1 MKKFDYDLLLTKSRF
16 YTHYI
21 AEQNSQNLTMKN
33 IHNHSHYEIL
43 YIPDGERILVAEKSK
58 YSLNRNC
65 IALVPPYTLHR
76 TLKSSE
82 YTREYYKKYLINFT
96 RDFVAKISMA
106 MDIDIFAAFQQ
117 NIILIQFDNEEETEF
132 VKNTMVQMLKYNNTG
147 NLYDEQMFRVLLC
160 GLLTFLAKKT
170 SKETIY
176 NESVVTD
183 KIVAYMENN
192 FEENITLETL
202 AKQFFISKYE
212 ISRMFTKNV
221 GISFVEYLTR
231 IRIEN
236 SKKLLQ
242 ETTLSITQI
251 SELTGFHSSS
261 NFARVFKKLT
271 GISPMS
277 YRKENYSENE

>member
-1 MKKFDYDLLLTKSRF
+1 MKKFDYDLLLYKNKF
-16 YTHYI
+16 HNHYI
-21 AEQNSQNLTMKN
+21 SQQCPENVAMKN

-43 YIPDGERILVAEKSK
+43 YISGGERILVAEKNK
-58 YSLNRNC
+58 YVLNKNTV
-65 IALVPPYTLHR
+65 ALVPPYTLHR
-76 TLKSSE
+76 TLNSTE
-82 YTREYYKKYLINFT
+82 YLKDKYKKYLINFT
-96 RDFVAKISMA
+96 RDFLTKISMA
-106 MDIDIFAAFQQ
+106 LDVEIFSVFQQ
-117 NIILIQFDNEEETEF
+117 NLILITLDDEEADF
-132 VKNTMVQMLKYNNTG
+132 VKTTMNQMIKYNDSDD
-147 NLYDEQMFRVLLC
+147 LCDEQMFRLLLC
-160 GLLTFLAKKT
+160 SLLTFFAKKT

-176 NESVVTD
+176 NDVVITD
-183 KIVAYMENN
+183 KIVEYMENN
-192 FEENITLETL
+192 FADDITLETL
-202 AKQFFISKYE
+202 SRQFFVSKYE
-212 ISRMFTKNV
+212 ISRMFTRNV

-277 YRKENYSENE
+277 YRKENFNENE

>member
-1 MKKFDYDLLLTKSRF
+1 MKKFDYDLLLTKSRL

-21 AEQNSQNLTMKN
+21 AEQNSQNLTMKS

-43 YIPDGERILVAEKSK
+43 YIPEGERILVAEKSK
-58 YSLNRNC
+58 YKLDKNC

-82 YTREYYKKYLINFT
+82 YTRDYYKKYLINFT
-96 RDFVAKISMA
+96 KDFVAKISMA

-117 NIILIQFDNEEETEF
+117 NIILIQFDNEREVDF
-132 VKNTMVQMLKYNNTG
+132 AKSTMLQMLEYNNTG
-147 NLYDEQMFRVLLC
+147 NLYDEQMFRILLC
-160 GLLTFLAKKT
+160 GLLTFLAKKVT
-170 SKETIY
+170 KEAVY
-176 NESVVTD
+176 NETVITD
-183 KIVAYMENN
+183 KIVEYMENN
-192 FEENITLETL
+192 FEDDITLESL

-212 ISRMFTKNV
+212 ISRMFSKNV

-242 ETTLSITQI
+242 DTSLSVTRV

-261 NFARVFKKLT
+261 NFARVFKKIT
-271 GISPMS
+271 GISPKD
-277 YRKENYSENE
+277 YRKRDNDIE